1 MDALRKG
8 KMNFQYFVTNNDKA
22 NSNVIR
28 VKYLLIRCHG
38 FPTSLTGYFIFVS
51 ASTFFIYAKM
61 TDIFLISQSLC
72 LVSIKE
78 EAPTI
83 KGNTFKVLNKPF
95 HFS

>member
-1 MDALRKG
+1 
-8 KMNFQYFVTNNDKA
+8 MNFQYFVTNNDKA

-61 TDIFLISQSLC
+61 TEAHLFMISQSLH
-72 LVSIKE
+72 LVSSKE

-95 HFS
+95 HFP